1 MTYLLHIIIIVS
13 MLGLTSVYITT
24 TTDKSALCALATD
37 DLALGLRHL
46 GCRVSVEHQQS
57 YRISLDTI
65 HTILGM
71 HFKEIELPS
80 SLLDTFLGR

>member
-24 TTDKSALCALATD
+24 TTD

-46 GCRVSVEHQQS
+46 GCKVSVEHQQS
-57 YRISLDTI
+57 YRISLD
-65 HTILGM
+65 TILGM